1 MTATPPV
8 PSRVRAERQQ
18 YRVRAITGS
27 LVICAALAAAGLAL
41 SHHQSPSPPRS
52 TGAASAQRILY
63 ATLNG
68 VTCSSSTHCVAV
80 GEVVPG
86 DKDSATGDPDGDGR
100 ASHTLV
106 ESSNEDHWRVTA
118 SPDEGKGGAVLS
130 GVSCPTN
137 VRCVAV
143 GYYRPAKFPLQATS
157 APPNYP
163 LIETYNGR
171 LWQIAPS
178 PHVPPN
184 SILVSV
190 SCPIVTMCVAVGST
204 TSNSTNQTTVES
216 LFAESLDGNV
226 WSVMPTSS
234 PPGTSSGLSSVSCS
248 SSSRCVAVGNV
259 APSDHPSATTPLIEA
274 FDGGHWTPAPLPAV
288 AQGRGILYDVACA
301 TGGQCTAVGSTE
313 AHRTSGA
320 ALVLSSSGTVW
331 NPNAAAMEQ
340 HGDISLT
347 AVACPNTTSCVV
359 AGTSLASLDASP
371 EKILARVSA
380 TTWDQ
385 LDVVPT
391 SSTID
396 AVTCGQASRC
406 LLVGSTTRN
415 SFGNTTAVIAS
426 LSGATWTP
434 EATPTP

>member
-1 MTATPPV
+1 
-8 PSRVRAERQQ
+8 
-18 YRVRAITGS
+18 
-27 LVICAALAAAGLAL
+27 
-41 SHHQSPSPPRS
+41 
-52 TGAASAQRILY
+52 
-63 ATLNG
+63 
-68 VTCSSSTHCVAV
+68 
-80 GEVVPG
+80 
-86 DKDSATGDPDGDGR
+86 
-100 ASHTLV
+100 
-106 ESSNEDHWRVTA
+106 
-118 SPDEGKGGAVLS
+118 
-130 GVSCPTN
+130 
-137 VRCVAV
+137 
-143 GYYRPAKFPLQATS
+143 
-157 APPNYP
+157 
-163 LIETYNGR
+163 
-171 LWQIAPS
+171 
-178 PHVPPN
+178 
-184 SILVSV
+184 
-190 SCPIVTMCVAVGST
+190 MCVAVGST

-248 SSSRCVAVGNV
+248 SSSRCVAAGNV
-259 APSDHPSATTPLIEA
+259 APRAHPSATTPLIEA
-274 FDGGHWTPAPLPAV
+274 FEGGHWTPAPLPAV

-347 AVACPNTTSCVV
+347 AVACPNTASCVV